1 VTLRGIKKL
10 RGPAL
15 GAIAATLLLGSGIAV
30 GSQHWLITSTAQ
42 IKPSVLKLLQGATG
56 PAGAAGQD
64 GAQGPVGP
72 QGPAGQDAT
81 VTGEEVT
88 GPTGGFDLSDI
99 HYRPSGNYVDV
110 PAGDV
115 EYVSAKCDDGEYVIG
130 GGDYGYGIEVEASY
144 PDHSWTGDYPED
156 DEWEVQAVATGPYT
170 GEVEAYAVCASSS

>member
-1 VTLRGIKKL
+1 
-10 RGPAL
+10 
-15 GAIAATLLLGSGIAV
+15 
-30 GSQHWLITSTAQ
+30 
-42 IKPSVLKLLQGATG
+42 
-56 PAGAAGQD
+56 
-64 GAQGPVGP
+64 VGP

-88 GPTGGFDLSDI
+88 GPTGATGPQGEQGEQGEQGAAGGFDLSDI